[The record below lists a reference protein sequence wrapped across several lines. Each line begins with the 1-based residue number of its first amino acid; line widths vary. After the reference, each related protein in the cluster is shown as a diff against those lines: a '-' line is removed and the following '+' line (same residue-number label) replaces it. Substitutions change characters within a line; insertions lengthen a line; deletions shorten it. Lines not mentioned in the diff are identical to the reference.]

1 MRRIVEL
8 VVSGSADRDAGE
20 LGEWLNDERTQET
33 EWKLKLIIEAVWL
46 DKKLTT
52 EEKRRVC
59 FDNLNLDG

>member
-52 EEKRRVC
+52 EEKRRIC

>member
-8 VVSGSADRDAGE
+8 VVSGYADRDAGE

-46 DKKLTT
+46 DEKLTA
-52 EEKRRVC
+52 EEMEEE
-59 FDNLNLDG
+59 DML